1 MPRRAQM
8 YDSLAQLDM
17 FPDIR
22 GTRGEVTMRA
32 RGGRVTN
39 SGRVVYDTPRGYAF
53 QPGTGPKDQTC
64 STCAHFVRRG
74 KHFKCA
80 LCRPNWTHSPRTDIR
95 AKSPACTG
103 WADNSPVSPT

>member
-39 SGRVVYDTPRGYAF
+39 S
-53 QPGTGPKDQTC
+53 GTGPKDQTC

-103 WADNSPVSPT
+103 WSDNSPVSPT